1 MKRIW
6 KKGILQ
12 SWSYGARCRTLC
24 PGQSFSMDKSPGCTR
39 VTGMP
44 ASGFQTSK
52 PGHESV
58 NPVHT
63 APTCLEH
70 FSITGFPVSAFP
82 LQFSTASST
91 LEISVGQFCGERG
104 REVWYKCVVS
114 QEWCVPLTIICWPSD
129 FFRLGLQSQDP
140 LFFLESKE
148 FLAPPSS
155 TFHNFPPF
163 FCCQ

>member
-1 MKRIW
+1 MHNEIWSDCFNLMKRIW
-6 KKGILQ
+6 KNMAYCNHDPMAQDVGL
-12 SWSYGARCRTLC
+12 
-24 PGQSFSMDKSPGCTR
+24 SMDKSPGCTR

-58 NPVHT
+58 NSVHT

-70 FSITGFPVSAFP
+70 FSITGFPGFPVSAFP
-82 LQFSTASST
+82 LQFSTAST

-114 QEWCVPLTIICWPSD
+114 QEWCVPPNYNMLTLRFLSVGSPITGS
-129 FFRLGLQSQDP
+129 P
-140 LFFLESKE
+140 LL
-148 FLAPPSS
+148 PRV
-155 TFHNFPPF
+155 
-163 FCCQ
+163 

>member
-1 MKRIW
+1 MKENPHKLNCFNLMKRIW

-114 QEWCVPLTIICWPSD
+114 QEWCVPPNYNMLTLRFLSVGSPITGS
-129 FFRLGLQSQDP
+129 P
-140 LFFLESKE
+140 LL
-148 FLAPPSS
+148 PGV
-155 TFHNFPPF
+155 
-163 FCCQ
+163 